1 MENQNPHAIAGA
13 GVESVLPDASTHS
26 EILTK
31 TPVRQILADDL
42 NETAIDLDL
51 LKTLIDV
58 AIDLIGDSTKKNHAE
73 NLLHIA
79 MRYIPAAESRVSDLV
94 QIAFDAELGVRN
106 A

>member
-1 MENQNPHAIAGA
+1 MSDIRHI
-13 GVESVLPDASTHS
+13 T
-26 EILTK
+26 T
-31 TPVRQILADDL
+31 DDL

-79 MRYIPAAESRVSDLV
+79 MRYIPTAEIRVSELA
-94 QIAFDAELGVRN
+94 QIAFDAELGAGN